1 MIQEVRRI
9 TCTAKDTLR
18 ADLKHSWKETAR
30 KVLKQAR
37 LEAAH
42 NKCIASILRELPEED
57 ELDGKG
63 DIHACTV
70 ELLNCKFFP
79 LWAGYVFLNA
89 WVNISCA
96 YVHVLINK
104 ACQWI
109 VTAADFFLTD
119 DGMSLL
125 ALVLLPHLLPD
136 VRSKPDPNRIV
147 YFTQVC
153 VALSDAACLAYITFV
168 PRPSHSSIFYLQ
180 Y

>member
-1 MIQEVRRI
+1 V
-9 TCTAKDTLR
+9 
-18 ADLKHSWKETAR
+18 DLKHSWKETAR

-42 NKCIASILRELPEED
+42 NKRIASILKELPEED
-57 ELDGKG
+57 ELD
-63 DIHACTV
+63 
-70 ELLNCKFFP
+70 
-79 LWAGYVFLNA
+79 
-89 WVNISCA
+89 
-96 YVHVLINK
+96 
-104 ACQWI
+104 
-109 VTAADFFLTD
+109 D

-153 VALSDAACLAYITFV
+153 VALSDAACLAYIPLI
-168 PRPSHSSIFYLQ
+168 PRPSHSSSTNLQ